1 MSRGRNKTNE
11 KINSNINPAH
21 KFQDLNPAHYELLN
35 LNLPVVS
42 NSNLRLP
49 DLRKSCTRGE
59 GGRTRWNFFLSGL
72 AFFATRNQF
81 RFGCSV
87 CGKHYSTSSNLARHR
102 CVDFF
107 CEMICWPRSM
117 QFEYLANIL
126 EMAILWVLAEEFH
139 FIMLI
144 WFPRQTHRSPE
155 DSKARKCP
163 ECNKVRKNRGVSFF
177 KIWFSRFTFQCLP
190 IPCTC
195 EPTAQAT
202 FVANVERY
210 SLARG
215 C

>member
-1 MSRGRNKTNE
+1 MFDFRIYEKAALEEKVEGRGGT
-11 KINSNINPAH
+11 
-21 KFQDLNPAHYELLN
+21 
-35 LNLPVVS
+35 
-42 NSNLRLP
+42 
-49 DLRKSCTRGE
+49 
-59 GGRTRWNFFLSGL
+59 FFIVLSFL
-72 AFFATRNQF
+72 QFRNQF

-102 CVDFF
+102 CVGFL
-107 CEMICWPRSM
+107 CEMICWPDSM

-163 ECNKVRKNRGVSFF
+163 ECNKVRKNCGISFSRF
-177 KIWFSRFTFQCLP
+177 LSSRFTFRCLP

-210 SLARG
+210 FLARG

>member
-1 MSRGRNKTNE
+1 ME
-11 KINSNINPAH
+11 L
-21 KFQDLNPAHYELLN
+21 FLLDLP
-35 LNLPVVS
+35 
-42 NSNLRLP
+42 
-49 DLRKSCTRGE
+49 
-59 GGRTRWNFFLSGL
+59 FLQFG
-72 AFFATRNQF
+72 NQF

-107 CEMICWPRSM
+107 CEMICWPKSM

-163 ECNKVRKNRGVSFF
+163 ECNKVRKNHGISFSRF
-177 KIWFSRFTFQCLP
+177 LSSRFTFRCLP

-210 SLARG
+210 FLARG

>member
-1 MSRGRNKTNE
+1 MFDFRIYE
-11 KINSNINPAH
+11 KAALEE
-21 KFQDLNPAHYELLN
+21 K
-35 LNLPVVS
+35 
-42 NSNLRLP
+42 
-49 DLRKSCTRGE
+49 GE
-59 GGRTRWNFFLSGL
+59 GRGGTFFIVLSFL
-72 AFFATRNQF
+72 QFRNQF

-102 CVDFF
+102 CVGFF
-107 CEMICWPRSM
+107 CEMICWPKSM

-163 ECNKVRKNRGVSFF
+163 ECNKVRKNHGISFSRF
-177 KIWFSRFTFQCLP
+177 LSSRFTFRCLP

-210 SLARG
+210 SPAHG